1 MFQGFVTIEGTLY
14 GVLLVKNSSGTP
26 INADSLPTFRVYGPS
41 GYTGVSGTSSLLS
54 SGSVTGATNATPIVI
69 TSASHGLTT
78 GARVTVASVG
88 GNTAANGTFTV
99 TRVDANTFSLDTS
112 VGNGAYTSGGTWNVT
127 GAYRFQVACT
137 SANTFASGYNYQAL
151 FTYAI
156 SSTQQGAAESF
167 QVV

>member
-1 MFQGFVTIEGTLY
+1 MFQGFVVLESTLY
-14 GVLLVKNSSGTP
+14 GVVLVKNSSGVP
-26 INADSLPTFRVYGPS
+26 INADALPTFRVYGPS
-41 GYTGVSGTSSLLS
+41 GFTGVYGTSSLLT

-69 TSASHGLTT
+69 TSAAHGLTT
-78 GARVTVASVG
+78 GARVTISGVL

-99 TRVDANTFSLDTS
+99 TYVSSSTFSLDSS

-137 SANTFASGYNYQAL
+137 SANTFAAGNNYHAL

-156 SSTQQGAAESF
+156 SSTQQGMLETF
-167 QVV
+167 QVA